1 MRYIDI
7 GGHKVSVIGLGTWQ
21 FGSNGWGWGTEYGP
35 KEVHEVIG
43 RALALGVNFI
53 DTAEMYGGGQ
63 SEQILG
69 EALAG
74 RRDEA
79 FLATKVSPHHLLHA
93 SVVRAATRSL
103 RRLATDTIDLYQV
116 HWPVAVVPNS
126 WTMAGMRELQA
137 NGRIRHVGVSNY
149 SLQRWQGAQRAL
161 GGPIISNQVRYHLL
175 DRSAE
180 RELLPYAQANSR
192 LIIAYSPLAQG
203 LLSGRYTPE
212 RLPGGVRLVSSLF
225 TPGNVRKAQG
235 VIGVLQEV
243 GKAHGATA
251 AQVSLAWL
259 VHHPNVLAIPG
270 AKSVGQAEAN
280 AAAADIELSEAEF
293 NAITEA
299 SDTFR
304 PAKGVV
310 SMPQMLRRALLR

>member
-1 MRYIDI
+1 M
-7 GGHKVSVIGLGTWQ
+7 GGQKVSVIGLGTWQ

-35 KEVHEVIG
+35 KEAREVIG
-43 RALALGVNFI
+43 RALALGVNFM

-63 SEQILG
+63 SEQVLG

-74 RRDEA
+74 RRHEA
-79 FLATKVSPHHLLHA
+79 FIATKVSPHHLLRA

-103 RRLATDTIDLYQV
+103 RRLATDAVDLYQV
-116 HWPVAVVPNS
+116 HWPVAVVPHS
-126 WTMAGMRELQA
+126 WTMSGMRELQA
-137 NGRIRHVGVSNY
+137 NGHIRHVGVSNY

-180 RELLPYAQANSR
+180 QALVPYAQASGR
-192 LIIAYSPLAQG
+192 FIIAYSPLAQG
-203 LLSGRYTPE
+203 LLSGRYTPDH
-212 RLPGGVRLVSSLF
+212 LPGGVRLASTLF
-225 TPGNVRKAQG
+225 TPSNVRKAKE
-235 VIGVLQEV
+235 VIGTLQEV

-251 AQVSLAWL
+251 AQVALAWL

-270 AKSVGQAEAN
+270 AKSAAQVEAN
-280 AAAADIELSEAEF
+280 AAAADIQLSEAEF

-299 SDTFR
+299 SDSFR
-304 PAKGVV
+304 PASGVT
-310 SMPQMLRRALLR
+310 SLRQLVHRTLLR